1 MLRSDN
7 FSNYRSAAMRELLD
21 HYNMEQQFIVPYCSW
36 MIGKAEK
43 LNHTLWSAATAL
55 LYAARL
61 EPCFW
66 WLAVAH
72 ANWLRNHLPHA
83 NGSTPMSRIHG
94 NSNMDGSIIK
104 SLHTFGDDAVAFRSG
119 GNTGAL
125 NVKGRLG
132 IWVGRSMGSA
142 QLVYFPDTRHVHQ
155 VYHVKI
161 FPGSPF
167 RLKQFHSRP
176 QPAPGY
182 TPPLLSSDDADSLS
196 PPTDTSVP
204 NSHTPGDILEPSIM
218 DDVASKE
225 PVRAPPRRTG
235 PGAHQPTIPR
245 SPLPGQSTQI
255 PLSDKV
261 LRQREDNYLDGSVER
276 QPAIPPENPTVHSPL
291 PPAPINDDATRI
303 TSAIKHNTPCTFA
316 GSKRAGSAA
325 RRRWDSYSTSV
336 TLQDALDN
344 GATRSDLQWDLVKGL
359 LRLHDGHPETALS
372 AVVTHDSSATTPA
385 PLTHRFVGGI
395 SYSDATDDDTTE
407 TKNSDATDDDTTETK
422 SNPKVEEGDSQ
433 SQDHKVDILNYDR
446 TWSLLKVNVPLVA
459 TEAQYI
465 AAAARLEPTDKSE
478 HGLPITN
485 NYEEAKRWQQ
495 QGINHG
501 DKWVEAFQKE
511 VEAFKTFNTFKAIP
525 RSQVP
530 KGKTILTGRFTGKI
544 KSDSEGKPTIW
555 KQRWVV
561 RGYMER
567 FGESFYQTNSDM
579 LDHTSIFTMISL
591 AAANRWKL
599 KCIDLSNAYLH
610 GEYDSEHT
618 YVEMP
623 RGFELKDD
631 NGEDLIW
638 RLIGNT
644 YGLRAANR
652 TFVLW
657 RDKELLEMGFTRF
670 SKDHSVFWKASG
682 TSTAPE
688 QKICFICFFVDDALV
703 AFDDEDFF
711 DQIYKEMSGRW
722 TVKCEDAQKFLG
734 MTITQGDDGSVQIDN
749 RTTIDKMLKEFE
761 WDTIGT
767 TKDVPV
773 PPGFE
778 PDDETIPLDPS
789 FPQHKFLGF
798 ISYLASTTRVDLKAP
813 LNRLARYIN
822 KWNTACTKAC
832 KHMARYI
839 KKTRD
844 LGLRYHADDGLVNKA
859 IGFSDYGS
867 HSVDRSVGGYSIIL
881 NGASVRSNTWSIKGT
896 KTSTGWGEAEALKEG
911 VRALIA
917 TRDLLAEF
925 MFPQTSMSNPLF
937 CDSKAVISAVM
948 GSKQSKRSEQ
958 YHREI
963 SYLKDQVN
971 AGYIH
976 MRYCETKHQC
986 ADILTKVKFP
996 SILHFIGLR
1005 DIVMGKV
1012 KNNLKE
1018 LEQNSRMSNELLSK
1032 SKVKEKPKTDGAT
1045 AES

>member
-1 MLRSDN
+1 M
-7 FSNYRSAAMRELLD
+7 
-21 HYNMEQQFIVPYCSW
+21 
-36 MIGKAEK
+36 
-43 LNHTLWSAATAL
+43 
-55 LYAARL
+55 
-61 EPCFW
+61 
-66 WLAVAH
+66 
-72 ANWLRNHLPHA
+72 
-83 NGSTPMSRIHG
+83 G
-94 NSNMDGSIIK
+94 N
-104 SLHTFGDDAVAFRSG
+104 
-119 GNTGAL
+119 
-125 NVKGRLG
+125 
-132 IWVGRSMGSA
+132 A
-142 QLVYFPDTRHVHQ
+142 QLVYFPDTRQVHE

-167 RLKQFHSRP
+167 RLKPFHSRP
-176 QPAPGY
+176 QPTEGY
-182 TPPLLSSDDADSLS
+182 TPPVLSSDDANELS
-196 PPTDTSVP
+196 PETDTSIP
-204 NSHTPGDILEPSIM
+204 TSHTPGDILEPSIL
-218 DDVASKE
+218 DDTASQQTAR
-225 PVRAPPRRTG
+225 PPPRRTG
-235 PGAHQPTIPR
+235 PGDVQPNIPN

-255 PLSDKV
+255 PLPDRV
-261 LRQREDNYLDGSVER
+261 LRQREDNYLTGSIER
-276 QPAIPPENPTVHSPL
+276 QPATPPVAPTVHA
-291 PPAPINDDATRI
+291 PPPSALTNDDSTRI
-303 TSAIKHNTPCTFA
+303 LSAIKNNTPCTFH
-316 GSKRAGSAA
+316 GSKRPNSAA
-325 RRRWDSYSTSV
+325 AQRWNSYSTSV

-344 GATRSDLQWDLVKGL
+344 GATRSDLQWDLAKGL
-359 LRLHDGHPETALS
+359 LRIHDGHPDSALS
-372 AVVTHDSSATTPA
+372 AAVTHDSSATTPA
-385 PLTHRFVGGI
+385 PLPHCFVGGI
-395 SYSDATDDDTTE
+395 SYSDITANETSAAKSASIKSIETNSEPAVEEDDD
-407 TKNSDATDDDTTETK
+407 
-422 SNPKVEEGDSQ
+422 Q
-433 SQDHKVDILNYDR
+433 SQKADILNYDR
-446 TWSLLKVNVPLVA
+446 TWLLLRVKVPLVA

-485 NYEEAKRWQQ
+485 SYEEAKRWQQ

-501 DKWVEAFQKE
+501 DKWVKAFQKE
-511 VEAFKTFNTFKAIP
+511 VEAFKTFNTFKEIP

-544 KSDSEGKPTIW
+544 KSDSEGKPTTW

-599 KCIDLSNAYLH
+599 RCIDLSNAYLH

-631 NGEDLIW
+631 NGEDLVW
-638 RLIGNT
+638 RLVGNT

-682 TSTAPE
+682 TSATPE

-722 TVKCEDAQKFLG
+722 TVKCENAQKFLG
-734 MTITQGDDGSVQIDN
+734 MTITQEDDGSIQIDN
-749 RTTIDKMLKEFE
+749 RSTIDKMLKEFE

-767 TKDVPV
+767 TKDVPI
-773 PPGFE
+773 PPGFD
-778 PDDETIPLDPS
+778 PDNETVPLDPS

-822 KWNTACTKAC
+822 KWNIACTKAC
-832 KHMARYI
+832 KHLARYI

-844 LGLRYHADDGLVNKA
+844 LGLKYHADDGLINKA

-867 HSVDRSVGGYSIIL
+867 HSVDRSIGGYTIIL
-881 NGASVRSNTWSIKGT
+881 NGAAVRSSTWSIKGT

-917 TRDLLAEF
+917 VRDLLAEF
-925 MFPQTSMSNPLF
+925 MFPQTKMSNPLF
-937 CDSKAVISAVM
+937 CDSRAVISAVV
-948 GSKQSKRSEQ
+948 GSRQSKRSEQ

-971 AGYIH
+971 AGYVH
-976 MRYCETKHQC
+976 MRYCETKYQC
-986 ADILTKVKFP
+986 ADIFTKVKFP
-996 SILHFIGLR
+996 SIFHFISLR
-1005 DIVMGKV
+1005 DIVMGKI

-1018 LEQNSRMSNELLSK
+1018 LEQNSQVSSELLP
-1032 SKVKEKPKTDGAT
+1032 KPETEERSKTDGVAT
-1045 AES
+1045 MDLSDRAETRDGVLERTAKNDSSTK